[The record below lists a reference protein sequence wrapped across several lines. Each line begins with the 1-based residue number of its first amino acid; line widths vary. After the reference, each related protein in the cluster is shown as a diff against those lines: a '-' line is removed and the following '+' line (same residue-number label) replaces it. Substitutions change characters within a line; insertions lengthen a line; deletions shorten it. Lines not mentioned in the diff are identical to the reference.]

1 MTNWHVLLYL
11 VAAVL
16 ALRSFVQL
24 VTNYRSEFE
33 NAAVAKH
40 LIKMAEELEAD
51 SQNAELAFQPEAGE
65 VEATFE
71 DEAAREPQTAAG

>member
-1 MTNWHVLLYL
+1 MTIWHVLLYS

-33 NAAVAKH
+33 NAAVSEH
-40 LIKMAEELEAD
+40 LIKMVEELEAG
-51 SQNAELAFQPEAGE
+51 SQVAERSVLSEAAE
-65 VEATFE
+65 EEATFK
-71 DEAAREPQTAAG
+71 DEAAREPQAATG